1 MNHILRIYYYLVH
14 FVSARNTKGFGVHS
28 PYLFRFVRYVILEN
42 NPFYIYSKI
51 EKHRHKLLTNN
62 TIINKIDLGTGESQ
76 KLKVS
81 NIASKSLCK
90 PRNGQLLHRI
100 VNYLDLNN
108 LLELGTS
115 FGISTAY
122 ISSSSN
128 NKKCITLEGCEN
140 TAAIAR
146 QTFAELNLTNIEIIT
161 GDIDNTIHI
170 ALNKLSSVDFVF
182 IDANHSF
189 HATTKYFELILP
201 KLSQKAI
208 VVFDDIYWSKE
219 MKQAWEKIKENE
231 QVTSTIDLYHFGIA
245 FLNPDLHKQ
254 NYKIRF

>member
-1 MNHILRIYYYLVH
+1 M
-14 FVSARNTKGFGVHS
+14 
-28 PYLFRFVRYVILEN
+28 
-42 NPFYIYSKI
+42 
-51 EKHRHKLLTNN
+51 
-62 TIINKIDLGTGESQ
+62 
-76 KLKVS
+76 
-81 NIASKSLCK
+81 
-90 PRNGQLLHRI
+90 LHRI

-122 ISSSSN
+122 ISSSST

-140 TAAIAR
+140 TAAIAK

-170 ALNKLSSVDFVF
+170 ALNKLSAVDFVF

-201 KLSQKAI
+201 KLSEKAV